1 MADAGLGM
9 LYDKRLKWLSLRA
22 PPLGDAS
29 SASSSCS
36 TDDVVL
42 ALGRFMLRRTVTD
55 EGMPSLNPGPVRG
68 DPRGVPGAGS
78 FDRAECTRSSIFC
91 ILPMRPLIWYKESE
105 RGSFSGALLARVL
118 GLLGG
123 FMVPETA
130 VLLLEAKEGP
140 LECLVNP
147 RGP

>member
-1 MADAGLGM
+1 M
-9 LYDKRLKWLSLRA
+9 
-22 PPLGDAS
+22 
-29 SASSSCS
+29 
-36 TDDVVL
+36 L